1 MKISLL
7 SRLAAVG
14 MIATLGTACNDNDIP
29 VVNPNTGIGEGNDTF
44 TAAEW
49 YPGGVLGTTS
59 NEQGCYANP
68 SPFVEA
74 NGLYASFKKG
84 ETFFENDF
92 TINTAPR
99 RGLGPAWVRSGCLY
113 CHPSYGHGQRMDRYR
128 ANDQGNGYLLVIYHP
143 TAGVDGNGKKY
154 DANSYITEVT
164 GMPQTKA
171 QSPFLPP
178 IDEDGIHITWKKA
191 TDEHG
196 NKFADGTTY
205 DLEYPDITIDQDA
218 FNTDPKPSN
227 YEVRLE
233 STIGIYGTALI
244 DAIDDDSL
252 KAQYA
257 HEAKYVQL
265 NPGMWA
271 GNDWASSA
279 WYTLADGTKHI
290 KRFTYALTRA
300 SLQDGPGANAIWNI
314 TNVTRSDRHY
324 LYTTAAWA
332 KAMSENSDVID
343 YIQKYGKPAVS
354 LMHPYYADG
363 SRDSIKIMVNKL
375 LGLSKNDAET
385 RASYE
390 KYFVSQQGEEMSDQ
404 DYYDFMVWH
413 RGLAVPQARGL
424 NNDQVK
430 RGKKLFTEMGC
441 TTCHRPQWTTGN
453 DNYWAPENIKKIGK
467 LPQYAKQSIW
477 PYSDFVQHRLH
488 MVNDIRG
495 GWCRT
500 TPLWG
505 RGLSVQETGRSDR
518 MHDCRARTV
527 IDAIMWHGYSKQ
539 SDAYESSQKFYN
551 LPKADR
557 EAVVAFINAI

>member
-205 DLEYPDITIDQDA
+205 DLEYPDITIDQNA

-385 RASYE
+385 RATYE

-441 TTCHRPQWTTGN
+441 ATCHRPQWTTGN

-467 LPQYAKQSIW
+467 LPQYAKQTIW
-477 PYSDFVQHRLH
+477 PYSDFVQHRLY

-539 SDAYESSQKFYN
+539 SDAYEISQKFYN